1 MAPVKLANEQAP
13 AAQAT
18 AAQFG
23 LPERSLRTL
32 RGILASQGAVEQ
44 AIVYGS
50 RAQGNFG
57 PGSDIDLTL
66 VGPAL
71 TLRHLAFLAQA
82 LDESDLPY
90 QVDLS
95 LREHIDNPNLLEHI
109 ARVGQVLYERPG
121 HLD

>member
-1 MAPVKLANEQAP
+1 M
-13 AAQAT
+13 
-18 AAQFG
+18 G
-23 LPERSLRTL
+23 LGP
-32 RGILASQGAVEQ
+32 
-44 AIVYGS
+44 
-50 RAQGNFG
+50 QGNFG

-66 VGPAL
+66 VGTAL
-71 TLRHLAFLAQA
+71 TLRHLALLAQA